1 MEWTNNFYRP
11 AQKYDYIDYIF
22 YNKNIQAKITDQL
35 DQFLLSLWR
44 HLEEN
49 FTWNIL
55 GNYFICKWNF
65 VMWVLK
71 KITNFHI
78 ILNVISYEVQF
89 QIIIII
95 VYDKIK

>member
-1 MEWTNNFYRP
+1 
-11 AQKYDYIDYIF
+11 
-22 YNKNIQAKITDQL
+22 
-35 DQFLLSLWR
+35 
-44 HLEEN
+44 
-49 FTWNIL
+49 
-55 GNYFICKWNF
+55 
-65 VMWVLK
+65 MWVLK